1 MRGTGSRSRQN
12 SALSFYHHTNHILP
26 RLFINRQQLR
36 GNTKRGAAYRGLGT
50 ITRIP
55 GCCRQVLQIQRIS
68 HDSRVLWIG
77 HVVCDEQSSTD
88 NRARSKKSSLHKY
101 FPTSHLRFLEEGKLW
116 EDGFLSVK
124 LYTMWSH
131 RKHEDSQKF
140 DCPLSQFSN
149 PISEI
154 KNNLSLRHS

>member
-77 HVVCDEQSSTD
+77 HVVCDEQSSTN

-149 PISEI
+149 PFSEI

>member
-50 ITRIP
+50 ITRVAR
-55 GCCRQVLQIQRIS
+55 CCRQVLQIQRIS
-68 HDSRVLWIG
+68 YDSRVLWIG

-101 FPTSHLRFLEEGKLW
+101 FPTSHYSRNSNLKNFRNFLIRALFFILKIDTGIPKSKKQQ
-116 EDGFLSVK
+116 GACSRSK
-124 LYTMWSH
+124 CWSYV
-131 RKHEDSQKF
+131 Q
-140 DCPLSQFSN
+140 
-149 PISEI
+149 
-154 KNNLSLRHS
+154 